1 MGLLQLLLDLFN
13 VKDNNREV
21 VLLSNM
27 EDWLLRQSNDLDKNG
42 EMNPELNI
50 FVNKIKDKRWFL
62 DCKLD
67 EWEIKLAGEE
77 DKDDIKQI
85 FLQTRGFLENLEFSE
100 DLSLGKLLLF
110 HKKLGR
116 ELDQLF
122 KAIQQSNFSHD
133 FSFLLTDKEKEI
145 QQQGALVNPLYQE
158 LLDLN
163 SIWERFEQKI
173 IKSGLQKMDTIAR
186 RANQLIES
194 SKVISKLNEGLN
206 DKKEKL
212 DFLKSKMVQ
221 KEEELHKIKNRP
233 ELKNLIIENN
243 QRKDLS
249 GKLESYKEK
258 ISSFFSELNP
268 ILFQYSKIQPDNDI
282 VKNYLDNPLPTFIND
297 DGLQILHIIN
307 HIKALE
313 KAGKIIFEN
322 NSPLNQ
328 ENLENLHKNYL
339 SARKEADV
347 LYMSKL
353 TDHLL
358 IKMEDAQYRLEHFS
372 QQVNKLK
379 NEVTLVKEKI
389 SEHKSTLNQRMIGFQ
404 NLVKVTMGKNIKI
417 E

>member
-1 MGLLQLLLDLFN
+1 MYPF
-13 VKDNNREV
+13 
-21 VLLSNM
+21 
-27 EDWLLRQSNDLDKNG
+27 
-42 EMNPELNI
+42 
-50 FVNKIKDKRWFL
+50 F
-62 DCKLD
+62 
-67 EWEIKLAGEE
+67 
-77 DKDDIKQI
+77 
-85 FLQTRGFLENLEFSE
+85 
-100 DLSLGKLLLF
+100 
-110 HKKLGR
+110 
-116 ELDQLF
+116 
-122 KAIQQSNFSHD
+122 
-133 FSFLLTDKEKEI
+133 
-145 QQQGALVNPLYQE
+145 
-158 LLDLN
+158 
-163 SIWERFEQKI
+163 
-173 IKSGLQKMDTIAR
+173 R

-268 ILFQYSKIQPDNDI
+268 ILLQYSKIQPDNDI